1 MGNTATLL
9 PANTMVLTAA
19 PCIQTVQQVFLLCQ
33 LAEVK
38 ETVLPDILVSSLVS
52 SLVPSPAIT

>member
-9 PANTMVLTAA
+9 PAKIMVVTAA
-19 PCIQTVQQVFLLCQ
+19 PCIHTVQQVFLWCQ

-38 ETVLPDILVSSLVS
+38 ETVLPDILLS